1 VWWFVIGYRCLER
14 VVLGVRLSGSDR
26 AYAVSRDCDT
36 KRRVVEYRRYRDG
49 EIELISHSSEKKRR
63 FRSS

>member
-1 VWWFVIGYRCLER
+1 M
-14 VVLGVRLSGSDR
+14 VVCDWLPVFRTGGFGDSDR

-36 KRRVVEYRRYRDG
+36 KRQVVEDRRYEDG
-49 EIELISHSSEKKRR
+49 EIELIGRSSDKKRR

>member
-14 VVLGVRLSGSDR
+14 VVLGIRSNGSDR
-26 AYAVSRDCDT
+26 AYAVSGDCDT
-36 KRRVVEYRRYRDG
+36 KRQVVEDRRYEDG
-49 EIELISHSSEKKRR
+49 EIELIGRLSDKKRR